1 MEGNGVFS
9 GDVDVIVADGFTG
22 NLMLKTAESMI
33 KFMMGN
39 LKKVFY
45 KSLKNKLAAAVLK
58 GDLAQMKKTLDVKEV
73 GGTVM
78 LGISRPVIKAHGSS
92 DARCILAA
100 ARQAV
105 TCVNSGITD
114 EIKANIEY
122 MKIG

>member
-1 MEGNGVFS
+1 
-9 GDVDVIVADGFTG
+9 
-22 NLMLKTAESMI
+22 
-33 KFMMGN
+33 
-39 LKKVFY
+39 
-45 KSLKNKLAAAVLK
+45 
-58 GDLAQMKKTLDVKEV
+58 MKKTLDVKEV

-105 TCVNSGITD
+105 TCVESGITD

>member
-1 MEGNGVFS
+1 M
-9 GDVDVIVADGFTG
+9 IVADGFTG
-22 NLMLKTAESMI
+22 NLMLKTAESVI

-39 LKKVFY
+39 LKNVFY

-92 DARCILAA
+92 DARAFCSACEQAILF
-100 ARQAV
+100 
-105 TCVNSGITD
+105 THSGFISQV
-114 EIKANIEY
+114 EQNLAY
-122 MKIG
+122 MTVPKENA